1 MAQDKT
7 ITLEINGRRET
18 TTVPS
23 HRTLLQALRD
33 MGHVEV
39 KSGCEKG
46 DCGACAVLVDGEAVD
61 SCLTLAWTVEGRE
74 ITTITGLGSPGAPH
88 PLQTAFADTGA
99 AQCGYCTPGMIIA
112 AKSLL
117 DRNPAPSELD
127 VRIAL
132 SGNLCRCTGY
142 TKIFEAVE
150 QAAAQLRGAGGKP

>member
-1 MAQDKT
+1 MTKEKT
-7 ITLEINGRRET
+7 ITFEINGRSET
-18 TTVPS
+18 TSVPP

-61 SCLTLAWTVEGRE
+61 SCLTLAWTVEGRAV
-74 ITTITGLGSPGAPH
+74 TTITGLGTPEAPH
-88 PLQTAFADTGA
+88 PLQTAFADNGA
-99 AQCGYCTPGMIIA
+99 AQCGYCTPGMIVA

-117 DRNPAPSELD
+117 DRNPDPTEAD
-127 VRIAL
+127 IRVAL

-142 TKIFEAVE
+142 TKVFEAVE
-150 QAAAQLRGAGGKP
+150 RAAAVLRGTGGKP